1 MSKGATI
8 REIDISA
15 IEVLNPRERNQKV
28 FQELVE
34 SIRQLGLK
42 KPITVAERSGAD
54 GARYVLVCGQ
64 GRMEAFK
71 ALGQLVIP
79 AQVIEVSDDDAFVM
93 SLVENIARHTPRTLE
108 LLETIRSLR
117 KRGYE
122 VVAIARKTGLDHR
135 WVGGML
141 ELLEK
146 GEQRL
151 LTAVE
156 AGRVPLA
163 IAIAIAKAGSDDAE
177 IQGVMQAAYKSG
189 DLRGK
194 KVLTVKRLIDERRRG
209 GKTYGYKSG
218 TQKSGQK
225 LTSSALV
232 RAYNREVDRQKM
244 LIRKA
249 DVVQQRLAFIS
260 GAMGRLLAD
269 EDFVN
274 LLRAEGLTSMPAALD
289 PGKSGGDRR

>member
-1 MSKGATI
+1 MNKGASI
-8 REIDISA
+8 REIEIST

-34 SIRQLGLK
+34 SIRVLGLK
-42 KPITVAERSGAD
+42 KPITVAGRATED
-54 GARYVLVCGQ
+54 GQRYVLVCGQ
-64 GRMEAFK
+64 GRMEAFQ
-71 ALGQLVIP
+71 ALGQTMIP
-79 AQVIEVSDDDAFVM
+79 AQVIEATDDDAFVM

-108 LLETIRSLR
+108 LLESIRSLK
-117 KRGYE
+117 KRGHN
-122 VVAIARKTGLDHR
+122 VAAIARKTGLKPR

-151 LTAVE
+151 VTAVE

-163 IAIAIAKAGSDDAE
+163 VAMAIAKAGNDDRE
-177 IQGVMQAAYKSG
+177 VQEVMQAAYESG
-189 DLRGK
+189 EIRGK
-194 KVLTVKRLIDERRRG
+194 KVLTVKRLIDERRRVGKAYGNKG
-209 GKTYGYKSG
+209 G
-218 TQKSGQK
+218 QRAGQR

-232 RAYNREVDRQKM
+232 RAYKREVERQKM

-269 EDFVN
+269 EDFLN
-274 LLRAEGLTSMPAALD
+274 LLRAEGLTSMPAILD
-289 PGKSGGDRR
+289 PGKNGGELR

>member
-1 MSKGATI
+1 MSRGATI
-8 REIDISA
+8 REIGIAS

-34 SIRQLGLK
+34 SIRLLGLK
-42 KPITVAERSGAD
+42 KPITVAERSGTD
-54 GARYVLVCGQ
+54 GPRYVLVCGQ
-64 GRMEAFK
+64 GRMEAFQ
-71 ALGQLVIP
+71 ALGQTVIP
-79 AQVIEVSDDDAFVM
+79 AQVIEASDDEAFVM
-93 SLVENIARHTPRTLE
+93 SLVENIARHTPRTIE
-108 LLETIRSLR
+108 LLEAIRSLK
-117 KRGYE
+117 KRGHS
-122 VVAIARKTGLDHR
+122 VAAIARKTGLDHK

-163 IAIAIAKAGSDDAE
+163 IAMAIAKAGSDDSG
-177 IQGVMQAAYKSG
+177 IQDVMQSAYESG
-189 DLRGK
+189 ELRGK
-194 KVLTVKRLIDERRRG
+194 KVLTVKRLIEERRRG
-209 GKTYGYKSG
+209 GKAYNNKAG
-218 TQKSGQK
+218 GQK
-225 LTSSALV
+225 GGQRLTSSALV
-232 RAYNREVDRQKM
+232 RAYKREVDRQKM

-260 GAMGRLLAD
+260 GAMSRLLAD

-274 LLRAEGLTSMPAALD
+274 LLRAEGLTSMPAVLD
-289 PGKSGGDRR
+289 PAKSGGELR

>member
-1 MSKGATI
+1 MNKGATI
-8 REIDISA
+8 REIEISA

-28 FQELVE
+28 FQELIE
-34 SIRQLGLK
+34 SIRVLGLK
-42 KPITVAERSGAD
+42 KPITVAERAAED
-54 GARYVLVCGQ
+54 GQRYVLVCGQ
-64 GRMEAFK
+64 GRMEAFQ
-71 ALGQLVIP
+71 ALGQTVIP
-79 AQVIEVSDDDAFVM
+79 AQVIEASDDDAFVM

-108 LLETIRSLR
+108 LLEAIRSLK
-117 KRGYE
+117 KRGHN
-122 VVAIARKTGLDHR
+122 VAAIARKTGLKPR

-151 LTAVE
+151 VTAVE

-163 IAIAIAKAGSDDAE
+163 VAMAIAKAGNDDRE
-177 IQGVMQAAYKSG
+177 VQEVMQAAYESG
-189 DLRGK
+189 EIRGK
-194 KVLTVKRLIDERRRG
+194 KVLTVKRLIDERRRVGKAYGNKG
-209 GKTYGYKSG
+209 G
-218 TQKSGQK
+218 QRAGQR

-232 RAYNREVDRQKM
+232 RAYKREVERQKM

-269 EDFVN
+269 EDFLN
-274 LLRAEGLTSMPAALD
+274 LLRAEGLTSMPAILD
-289 PGKSGGDRR
+289 PGKSGGELR

>member
-1 MSKGATI
+1 MSKGAII
-8 REIDISA
+8 REIEIAA

-34 SIRQLGLK
+34 SIRLLGLK
-42 KPITVAERSGAD
+42 KPITVAARAGAA
-54 GARYVLVCGQ
+54 GQRYVLVCGQ
-64 GRMEAFK
+64 GRMEAFR
-71 ALGQLVIP
+71 ALGETAIP
-79 AQVIEVSDDDAFVM
+79 AQVIEATDEEAFVM

-108 LLETIRSLR
+108 LLEAIRSLR
-117 KRGYE
+117 KRGHN
-122 VVAIARKTGLDHR
+122 VAAIARKTGLDHK

-156 AGRVPLA
+156 AGRMPLAVA
-163 IAIAIAKAGSDDAE
+163 IAIARAGTDDAQ
-177 IQGVMQAAYKSG
+177 IQEVMQSAYESG
-189 DLRGK
+189 GLRGK
-194 KVLTVKRLIDERRRG
+194 KVLTVKRLIDERRRA
-209 GKTYGYKSG
+209 GKGYGYKGGS
-218 TQKSGQK
+218 QKGGHK

-232 RAYNREVDRQKM
+232 RAYNREVERQKM

-260 GAMGRLLAD
+260 GAMGRLLGD

-274 LLRAEGLTSMPAALD
+274 LLRAEGLTSMPAILD
-289 PGKSGGDRR
+289 PGKTGGEIR

>member
-1 MSKGATI
+1 MSKRATI
-8 REIDISA
+8 REIEISA

-34 SIRQLGLK
+34 SIRLLGLK
-42 KPITVAERSGAD
+42 KPITVAERPGAA
-54 GARYVLVCGQ
+54 GPGYVLVCGQ
-64 GRMEAFK
+64 GRMEAFL
-71 ALGQLVIP
+71 ALGQSVIP
-79 AQVIEVSDDDAFVM
+79 AQVIEASDDDAFVM

-108 LLETIRSLR
+108 LLEAIRSLR
-117 KRGYE
+117 KRGHN
-122 VVAIARKTGLDHR
+122 VVAIARKTGLDHK

-141 ELLEK
+141 DLLEK

-163 IAIAIAKAGSDDAE
+163 TAIAIAKAGSDDSE
-177 IQGVMQAAYKSG
+177 IQSVLQAAYESG
-189 DLRGK
+189 ELRGK

-209 GKTYGYKSG
+209 GKAYGYKPG
-218 TQKSGQK
+218 GQKSGQK

-232 RAYNREVDRQKM
+232 RAYNREVDRQKL

-249 DVVQQRLAFIS
+249 DLVQQRLAFVS
-260 GAMGRLLAD
+260 GALGRLLGD

-274 LLRAEGLTSMPAALD
+274 LLRAEGLTSMPASLD
-289 PGKSGGDRR
+289 PGRSGGELR